1 MSLMF
6 EKLRPMFFSI
16 LYFQYNGGQGGFFS
30 FFFSPSNQHPNVL
43 LSVLW
48 WVLSFSFHFFSL
60 DQRPNRKANRRKKT
74 QNQNSNRT
82 SLIIVYYLPK
92 IVCFC
97 VKLFF
102 RFLLSLSGISY
113 QWHKQNDLKS
123 APIFIRPETQ
133 AHSFISSGGQL
144 YFSELAPSDDSTY
157 YCSVVLTSLG
167 GTGTYIGSSRAEVRT
182 SLGFRLHVSSGGKGR
197 HGAHPTV
204 PRFETLHW
212 KKCSVFCCCCQ
223 CFFSLFVIFDL

>member
-1 MSLMF
+1 MF

-16 LYFQYNGGQGGFFS
+16 LYFQYNGGQGGFFC

-60 DQRPNRKANRRKKT
+60 DQHPNRKANRRKKT
-74 QNQNSNRT
+74 PNQNSNRT
-82 SLIIVYYLPK
+82 SYSLLSPQNCMFLCK
-92 IVCFC
+92 TFFC
-97 VKLFF
+97 
-102 RFLLSLSGISY
+102 FLLSLTGISY

-197 HGAHPTV
+197 HGAHHTV
-204 PRFETLHW
+204 PRFETLH
-212 KKCSVFCCCCQ
+212 
-223 CFFSLFVIFDL
+223 